1 MSEQRPKTPQR
12 RPILPPPQPRN
23 EQPRASTSSAGN
35 SSAGTSEDP
44 QRSDRES
51 LSAQTRRRVREE
63 QNTAYLEHPYMVK
76 FNNKKAK
83 VLQLMEQL
91 FELGDSDLI
100 VCDMETGLNDF
111 SKNLKFADSLEDLSK
126 CMTRMAGKC
135 SQVATKIRARISI
148 AKEDKR
154 LIQDIVE
161 LAEITDPAE
170 KDPHSALK
178 EDPKPFVK
186 TSEFRV
192 KRERP
197 IVVDDTVEYEEPSNK
212 KSKSKS
218 KKQLVYSGDADT
230 HFSFPK
236 NNDYDDTQYPNTI
249 CAICDKSLRDRT
261 EFRNHI
267 SNHHR
272 EIFRCLKCGK
282 IYRTEV
288 SFAAH
293 VRTHYGERFKC
304 DDCNMIFDRKTTL
317 INHKQKHSGETMKC
331 KKCGKTYVF
340 RQNYLEHVKYRHL
353 PTKSIQCPICKKYYW
368 TPTTMRS
375 HKYKIHGS
383 VQELVYGIEN

>member
-1 MSEQRPKTPQR
+1 M
-12 RPILPPPQPRN
+12 
-23 EQPRASTSSAGN
+23 
-35 SSAGTSEDP
+35 
-44 QRSDRES
+44 
-51 LSAQTRRRVREE
+51 
-63 QNTAYLEHPYMVK
+63 
-76 FNNKKAK
+76 
-83 VLQLMEQL
+83 
-91 FELGDSDLI
+91 
-100 VCDMETGLNDF
+100 
-111 SKNLKFADSLEDLSK
+111 
-126 CMTRMAGKC
+126 
-135 SQVATKIRARISI
+135 
-148 AKEDKR
+148 
-154 LIQDIVE
+154 IQDIVE

-261 EFRNHI
+261 EFRNLI
-267 SNHHR
+267 SNHHK
-272 EIFRCLKCGK
+272 ELFRCLKCGK

-368 TPTTMRS
+368 TPTQMRS